1 MSIELINE
9 AGKEKRIGF
18 LFFVLA
24 PIYLIKYRC
33 FGALFVTP
41 ILLLVSTAIPGNG
54 SEGIAVFSFF
64 WIVLF
69 SFPSTLVCVQKMV
82 SSFGFIGKSEKDRDE
97 LREYGY
103 YSGAEFLSENERLD
117 YVEEHKEPYDLINT
131 VVNGDYCNQ
140 RILYRKNSI
149 WLSRKSG
156 DILLDT
162 NTVEKYEA
170 VGNTSLESAANAAV
184 RGYVGASI
192 GGKLGAGIGLL
203 TAKKTGGNV
212 IAVKF
217 KDGKRSVLKLDNKA
231 FQAFVSQCF

>member
-1 MSIELINE
+1 MSIKLVNE
-9 AGKEKRIGF
+9 AGEEKEIGF
-18 LFFVLA
+18 LFSVLS

-33 FGALFVTP
+33 YGALFVIS
-41 ILLLVSTAIPGNG
+41 ILLFFLTAMLGKAVV
-54 SEGIAVFSFF
+54 AVFFPF
-64 WIVLF
+64 WIVSFIF
-69 SFPSTLVCVQKMV
+69 STRVCLRKMV
-82 SSFGFIGKSEKDRDE
+82 GKLGFIGKSEKDRDE

-170 VGNTSLESAANAAV
+170 IGNTSLEATANMIAKGFV
-184 RGYVGASI
+184 EASLK
-192 GGKLGAGIGLL
+192 GELGA
-203 TAKKTGGNV
+203 NV
-212 IAVKF
+212 VAVKF
-217 KDGKRSVLKLDNKA
+217 KDGKRSLLKLDNKA
-231 FQAFVSQCF
+231 FQIFISQCL

>member
-1 MSIELINE
+1 M
-9 AGKEKRIGF
+9 
-18 LFFVLA
+18 
-24 PIYLIKYRC
+24 
-33 FGALFVTP
+33 
-41 ILLLVSTAIPGNG
+41 
-54 SEGIAVFSFF
+54 
-64 WIVLF
+64 
-69 SFPSTLVCVQKMV
+69 
-82 SSFGFIGKSEKDRDE
+82 
-97 LREYGY
+97 
-103 YSGAEFLSENERLD
+103 
-117 YVEEHKEPYDLINT
+117 
-131 VVNGDYCNQ
+131 
-140 RILYRKNSI
+140 
-149 WLSRKSG
+149 
-156 DILLDT
+156 LDT